1 MSPSL
6 RSAGGASHLVNRT
19 ACALFSATA
28 YPMDMQFARILGF
41 TALVAA
47 EWVRGIGLVA
57 AGALT
62 YGLLGGTMPPE
73 GGTDRSVAIASFA
86 TIGLGAADLLLSAL
100 FAATALRLRALKLPP
115 DRPINL
121 QAGWSAALSLLLIVA
136 GNPLA
141 PQITMLALA
150 SVTAAALRLIRDDR
164 GRNG

>member
-1 MSPSL
+1 
-6 RSAGGASHLVNRT
+6 
-19 ACALFSATA
+19 
-28 YPMDMQFARILGF
+28 MDMQFARILGF

-62 YGLLGGTMPPE
+62 YGLLGGTIPPE
-73 GGTDRSVAIASFA
+73 GGTDRSVAIASFL

>member
-1 MSPSL
+1 
-6 RSAGGASHLVNRT
+6 
-19 ACALFSATA
+19 
-28 YPMDMQFARILGF
+28 MDMQFARILGF

-86 TIGLGAADLLLSAL
+86 TIGLGAADLLFSAL

-150 SVTAAALRLIRDDR
+150 SVAAAALRLIRDER

>member
-1 MSPSL
+1 
-6 RSAGGASHLVNRT
+6 
-19 ACALFSATA
+19 
-28 YPMDMQFARILGF
+28 MDMQFARILGF

-100 FAATALRLRALKLPP
+100 FAATALRLHALKLPP

-121 QAGWSAALSLLLIVA
+121 QAGWSATLSLLLIAA

-150 SVTAAALRLIRDDR
+150 SVTAAALRLIRDER

>member
-1 MSPSL
+1 
-6 RSAGGASHLVNRT
+6 
-19 ACALFSATA
+19 
-28 YPMDMQFARILGF
+28 MQFVRTLGF

-100 FAATALRLRALKLPP
+100 FAATALRLRALKLPT
-115 DRPINL
+115 DRPVNL

-150 SVTAAALRLIRDDR
+150 SVAAASLRLIRDER

>member
-1 MSPSL
+1 
-6 RSAGGASHLVNRT
+6 
-19 ACALFSATA
+19 
-28 YPMDMQFARILGF
+28 MQFARILGF

-62 YGLLGGTMPPE
+62 YGLLGGAMPPE
-73 GGTDRSVAIASFA
+73 GGTDRSVAIASFV

-150 SVTAAALRLIRDDR
+150 SVAAASLRLIRDER

>member
-1 MSPSL
+1 
-6 RSAGGASHLVNRT
+6 
-19 ACALFSATA
+19 
-28 YPMDMQFARILGF
+28 MQFARILGF

-62 YGLLGGTMPPE
+62 YGLLGGAMPPE
-73 GGTDRSVAIASFA
+73 GGTDRSVAIASFV

-150 SVTAAALRLIRDDR
+150 SVTAAALRLIRDER

>member
-1 MSPSL
+1 
-6 RSAGGASHLVNRT
+6 
-19 ACALFSATA
+19 
-28 YPMDMQFARILGF
+28 MQFMRILGF

-57 AGALT
+57 SGALT

-73 GGTDRSVAIASFA
+73 GGTDRIVAIASFV
-86 TIGLGAADLLLSAL
+86 TIGLGATDLLLSAL
-100 FAATALRLRALKLPP
+100 FAATALRLRALNLST
-115 DRPINL
+115 DRPVNL

-141 PQITMLALA
+141 PHITMLALA
-150 SVTAAALRLIRDDR
+150 SVAAASLRLISDER

>member
-1 MSPSL
+1 
-6 RSAGGASHLVNRT
+6 
-19 ACALFSATA
+19 
-28 YPMDMQFARILGF
+28 MDMQFARILGF

-73 GGTDRSVAIASFA
+73 GGTDRSVAIASFL

-136 GNPLA
+136 VNPLA
-141 PQITMLALA
+141 PQITILALA

>member
-1 MSPSL
+1 
-6 RSAGGASHLVNRT
+6 
-19 ACALFSATA
+19 
-28 YPMDMQFARILGF
+28 MQFARILGF

-62 YGLLGGTMPPE
+62 FGLLGGTMPPE
-73 GGTDRSVAIASFA
+73 GGTDRSVAIASFL
-86 TIGLGAADLLLSAL
+86 TIGLGTADLLFSAL
-100 FAATALRLRALKLPP
+100 FAATALRLRALKLPL

-121 QAGWSAALSLLLIVA
+121 QAGWSAALSLLLIGA

-150 SVTAAALRLIRDDR
+150 SVTTAALRLIRDER

>member
-1 MSPSL
+1 
-6 RSAGGASHLVNRT
+6 
-19 ACALFSATA
+19 
-28 YPMDMQFARILGF
+28 
-41 TALVAA
+41 
-47 EWVRGIGLVA
+47 
-57 AGALT
+57 
-62 YGLLGGTMPPE
+62 MPPE
-73 GGTDRSVAIASFA
+73 GGTDRSVAIASFL
-86 TIGLGAADLLLSAL
+86 TIGLGAADLLFSAL

-150 SVTAAALRLIRDDR
+150 SVTAAALRLIRDER

>member
-1 MSPSL
+1 
-6 RSAGGASHLVNRT
+6 
-19 ACALFSATA
+19 
-28 YPMDMQFARILGF
+28 MDMQFARILGF

-73 GGTDRSVAIASFA
+73 GGTDRSVAIASFL
-86 TIGLGAADLLLSAL
+86 TIGLGAADLLFSAL
-100 FAATALRLRALKLPP
+100 FAATALRLRALKLPL

-150 SVTAAALRLIRDDR
+150 SVTAAALRRIRDDR